1 MKTYDETSVSST
13 ESLTDLKRELA
24 RYKESEAHSSK
35 YIADLEARL
44 SRSDESILGLQQNI
58 ENLEQDCE
66 RRREHAEMLQKR
78 LEDLTRDGENWRSHL
93 EVREARVKELEQKMS
108 EWEQKR
114 KEAEETRARL
124 GEVVGE
130 VVSAKR
136 NLEIDISNTS
146 PTATS
151 ISPSPVPSE
160 RHPFPFPLKTDA
172 EEGSPESNRE
182 ELEKQLLELQHTH
195 TATLADLTSITA
207 KYRDALR
214 EISDLAAQIQEVK
227 LNPTIAE
234 VAEGDDA
241 QTEPPTFDI
250 LLETPPARRRK
261 FSPRIRETTEGPLSP
276 TSRRLFFRQAASAES
291 LHARSLSQSQSLSQE
306 LSSVHS
312 RKPSSSA
319 SSSHSRSNS
328 QSISHPI
335 SHSILRPTPPTPI
348 TGERSVSS
356 LEKEIMR
363 LQEVLRER
371 EAEITAL
378 EQSLE
383 ESQQKDRPMAHPI
396 IVNGVDGKIV
406 HVEDAAGATNVELAD
421 ALTPRTLDRFDGI
434 RKTMEN
440 GQNGHADTASS
451 QNEDESLE
459 RLNEL
464 MLYERLSLI
473 HPYASLI
480 CF

>member
-1 MKTYDETSVSST
+1 MKTYDETSVSSS

-24 RYKESEAHSSK
+24 RFKESEAHSSK

-44 SRSDESILGLQQNI
+44 SRSDESILALQQNI
-58 ENLEQDCE
+58 ENLEKESEC
-66 RRREHAEMLQKR
+66 RREEAETLQQR
-78 LEDLTRDGENWRSHL
+78 LENLTKDGENWRSHL
-93 EVREARVKELEQKMS
+93 EAREAKVKELEQRMS

-136 NLEIDISNTS
+136 NLEVDISNAGS
-146 PTATS
+146 AVTS
-151 ISPSPVPSE
+151 ISPSPVQSE
-160 RHPFPFPLKTDA
+160 QPLPFPLKTEA
-172 EEGSPESNRE
+172 QTSSLESNKE

-195 TATLADLTSITA
+195 TATLADLASITV

-214 EISDLAAQIQEVK
+214 EISDLASQIQEAN
-227 LNPTIAE
+227 LNPTITE
-234 VAEGDDA
+234 VAEGEEA
-241 QTEPPTFDI
+241 RTGSPSFDI
-250 LLETPPARRRK
+250 LLDTPPVRRRK
-261 FSPRIRETTEGPLSP
+261 ISPRIWEVTEVPLSP
-276 TSRRLFFRQAASAES
+276 TNRRHFFRQAASAES

-319 SSSHSRSNS
+319 GSSHSRSNS
-328 QSISHPI
+328 YSM
-335 SHSILRPTPPTPI
+335 LRPAISLPPTPV
-348 TGERSVSS
+348 ERSVTS

-371 EAEITAL
+371 EVEITTL
-378 EQSLE
+378 EKSLKE
-383 ESQQKDRPMAHPI
+383 GRQEQQQPVDPVI
-396 IVNGVDGKIV
+396 INGVDIN
-406 HVEDAAGATNVELAD
+406 HVEDGDGESTSAGEGLNLS
-421 ALTPRTLDRFDGI
+421 PKTLNQFESI

-440 GQNGHADTASS
+440 SQTDAISS

-464 MLYERLSLI
+464 MLYGVDCSFDL
-473 HPYASLI
+473 
-480 CF
+480 